1 MNPRFSFVHVNVG
14 FRLACICRRTTKSQ
28 VAMGDVMCS
37 FEVLLHQKN
46 ESIERLKAALAT
58 QSAHAL
64 QVRVKKDEEIL
75 RFVRELAR
83 VHRRADEVGVEFKKV
98 VIQNRELRVEADRLR
113 ASLVEANVLV
123 KDLHAALGA
132 RGRMGVLPPPQS
144 TPSLAAMSAPPAQP
158 SPSPCSELFQTRQQ
172 ARFHALP
179 PARTFGAARDS
190 RAPVRKPVGLG
201 LNLRQ
206 LSLSGPPLRKRIG
219 EDEVAIAAQVPLP
232 SSSSDDGDAS
242 DHGEMEARG
251 DDGEAGADDEAD
263 DATVGSSAPIACS
276 SPPSLLHHPIA
287 ATSQLAPLPARGS
300 AAGASSGLRRPTT
313 WTMILDAVADVC
325 PPSSSPRR
333 DGDKACVGSA
343 VGQEAT
349 AEETRRSRSLASSP
363 ASVWARSAASP
374 AAMSPA
380 ASSPA
385 AMSPAAINPA
395 AINPAAS
402 SPAASSPA
410 AINPAASSPATAAAP
425 SPEPLMK
432 SPDCWDDGWEHGWEE
447 PHDEPLSSHAH
458 EGPNAAAA
466 SLPPPTFDEADYE
479 TSSEGEDVDEQESIS
494 ESISEAPAS
503 SAEVSAEVSAALT
516 ALNGRS
522 GRRRCSMSG
531 PLARPSYK
539 DSVQRVL
546 ATAPRGA
553 GKQTLRS
560 ISLYDD

>member
-1 MNPRFSFVHVNVG
+1 MNRG
-14 FRLACICRRTTKSQ
+14 DLACICRTTKSP

-132 RGRMGVLPPPQS
+132 RGRMGVLPPPLS

-179 PARTFGAARDS
+179 PARTFGAARES

-276 SPPSLLHHPIA
+276 PPTSLLHHPIA

-410 AINPAASSPATAAAP
+410 AMSPAAINPAASSPATAAAP

-447 PHDEPLSSHAH
+447 PQDEPLSSHAH

-539 DSVQRVL
+539 DSAQRVL

>member
-1 MNPRFSFVHVNVG
+1 MTPTAELPISMHREV
-14 FRLACICRRTTKSQ
+14 T
-28 VAMGDVMCS
+28 MGS
-37 FEVLLHQKN
+37 FETLLHQKN

-58 QSAHAL
+58 QSAHTL

-83 VHRRADEVGVEFKKV
+83 VHRRAEEVGVEFKKV
-98 VIQNRELRVEADRLR
+98 VFQNRELRAEADRLR

-132 RGRMGVLPPPQS
+132 RGRMGVPPPPQG

-172 ARFHALP
+172 PRFHALP
-179 PARTFGAARDS
+179 PTRTFEAARES

-219 EDEVAIAAQVPLP
+219 EDEVAIASQVPLP

-251 DDGEAGADDEAD
+251 DDGEAGVDDGAD

-276 SPPSLLHHPIA
+276 PPSSLLHHTIA
-287 ATSQLAPLPARGS
+287 AASQLAASPARSS
-300 AAGASSGLRRPTT
+300 AAGASCGLRRPTT
-313 WTMILDAVADVC
+313 WAMILDSVADVC
-325 PPSSSPRR
+325 PPELLDVCPPELIPGR
-333 DGDKACVGSA
+333 DGDEACVGSA

-349 AEETRRSRSLASSP
+349 AEETRRPSNLASSP
-363 ASVWARSAASP
+363 ASMGARSAS
-374 AAMSPA
+374 MS
-380 ASSPA
+380 
-385 AMSPAAINPA
+385 
-395 AINPAAS
+395 PAAS

-410 AINPAASSPATAAAP
+410 ASSPAENSPAAMSPATAAAP
-425 SPEPLMK
+425 SPEPLTK

-447 PHDEPLSSHAH
+447 PQDEPLPSHVH

-466 SLPPPTFDEADYE
+466 SLPPPTFDEADYK
-479 TSSEGEDVDEQESIS
+479 TSSEGEDVDEQASIS
-494 ESISEAPAS
+494 EEPAG
-503 SAEVSAEVSAALT
+503 SAEVSAALT

-546 ATAPRGA
+546 ANAPRGA

-560 ISLYDD
+560 ISLHDD

>member
-1 MNPRFSFVHVNVG
+1 
-14 FRLACICRRTTKSQ
+14 
-28 VAMGDVMCS
+28 MCS

-179 PARTFGAARDS
+179 PARTFGAARES

-276 SPPSLLHHPIA
+276 PPPSLLHHPIA
-287 ATSQLAPLPARGS
+287 ATSQLASLPARGS

-349 AEETRRSRSLASSP
+349 AEETRRSRILASSP

-385 AMSPAAINPA
+385 AMSPAA
-395 AINPAAS
+395 S
-402 SPAASSPA
+402 
-410 AINPAASSPATAAAP
+410 NPAASSPATAAAP

-432 SPDCWDDGWEHGWEE
+432 SPDGWEHGWEE
-447 PHDEPLSSHAH
+447 PQDEPLPSHAH

-503 SAEVSAEVSAALT
+503 SAGVSAALT

>member
-1 MNPRFSFVHVNVG
+1 
-14 FRLACICRRTTKSQ
+14 
-28 VAMGDVMCS
+28 MGDVMCS

-98 VIQNRELRVEADRLR
+98 VVQNRELRVEADRLR

-132 RGRMGVLPPPQS
+132 RGRMGVLPPPLS

-179 PARTFGAARDS
+179 PARTFGAARES

-276 SPPSLLHHPIA
+276 PPPSLLHHPIA

-325 PPSSSPRR
+325 PPEQLPGR
-333 DGDKACVGSA
+333 DGDEACVGSA

-385 AMSPAAINPA
+385 AMSPAAMSPA
-395 AINPAAS
+395 AI
-402 SPAASSPA
+402 SPA

-447 PHDEPLSSHAH
+447 PQDEPLSSHAH
-458 EGPNAAAA
+458 ESPNAAAA

>member
-1 MNPRFSFVHVNVG
+1 
-14 FRLACICRRTTKSQ
+14 
-28 VAMGDVMCS
+28 MCS

-144 TPSLAAMSAPPAQP
+144 TPSLAAMSAPLAQP

-179 PARTFGAARDS
+179 PARTFGAARES

-410 AINPAASSPATAAAP
+410 ASSPAAINPAASSPATASAP

-447 PHDEPLSSHAH
+447 PQDEPLSSHAH

-466 SLPPPTFDEADYE
+466 SLPPLTFDEADYE